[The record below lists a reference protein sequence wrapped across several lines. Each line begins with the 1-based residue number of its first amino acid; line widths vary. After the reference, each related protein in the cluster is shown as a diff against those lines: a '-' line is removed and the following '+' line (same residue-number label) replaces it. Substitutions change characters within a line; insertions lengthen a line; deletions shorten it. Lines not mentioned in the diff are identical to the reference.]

1 VLGTKFYLFKRS
13 TNLSHPEIL
22 NYDDEGKSLANSS
35 FNYTLPM
42 KMMIENRTSK
52 LRIEPRN
59 CTKSVVVLLRSTF
72 PCCKWFLSLVVA
84 VNLVSNSSL
93 DYRLQY
99 HVIFPIVSLIF
110 FLNLVV
116 KRSLY

>member
-1 VLGTKFYLFKRS
+1 VKVIFTDIVGWFELPHKRSPLQKVPENPEVLGTKFYLFKRS

-72 PCCKWFLSLVVA
+72 PCCKWF
-84 VNLVSNSSL
+84 
-93 DYRLQY
+93 YRWWWW
-99 HVIFPIVSLIF
+99 
-110 FLNLVV
+110 
-116 KRSLY
+116 